1 VHCILLRCL
10 ELCLTIYD
18 LSQYTIAF
26 FIRCNPFL
34 NVEALYTNAQR
45 LVVLVGVVDLLS
57 SFSRLGVDWVI
68 RRRSFLDRL
77 VKVAL
82 TTEMTVTEAA

>member
-1 VHCILLRCL
+1 M
-10 ELCLTIYD
+10 
-18 LSQYTIAF
+18 
-26 FIRCNPFL
+26 

-77 VKVAL
+77 VKVPL